1 MKHFGGHRLNGD
13 TGVIFKSDAAGEL
26 TGAASRLCWTISP
39 SIPRDWPHAAHVERE
54 VRTLKELC
62 RPAHLQAGFSK
73 KMWPI
78 SVVYTAKARAFW
90 SPLKTGKTR
99 WEVCTGEPFL
109 GVKYPLG
116 ALVFY
121 RAKSDGMAAPT
132 TRPGLFAG
140 WRVDSGL
147 RYRNVVQVVDYEAV
161 RARAHLHW
169 SPKDLRE
176 KEVFFPPVEHIEF
189 PLSNAAMKA
198 LKEMSDPDVEVKKK
212 IYDRSLESGVLPYD
226 IDIDAFPEDTPV
238 APHVMHT
245 LLFHVCWSMVLRRVA
260 LDVMV
265 ATTATTRHVASDLMP
280 SSLEKL
286 QRRLH
291 RRQMSEHRRHLDR
304 FQCLRVQRKLLL
316 PLPTGAVEKEHWVEP
331 ETTEG
336 PEYSPDELPE
346 GYVPPE
352 DVRLGCMPW

>member
-1 MKHFGGHRLNGD
+1 M
-13 TGVIFKSDAAGEL
+13 
-26 TGAASRLCWTISP
+26 SP

-54 VRTLKELC
+54 VRALKELC
-62 RPAHLQAGFSK
+62 RPVHLQAGFNK

-78 SVVYTAKARAFW
+78 SVVYTAKSRAFW
-90 SPLKTGKTR
+90 SPCVIRKHERGTEIEEFKTGKTR
-99 WEVCTGEPFL
+99 WEVCTGEPFF

-161 RARAHLHW
+161 RTRAHLHW
-169 SPKDLRE
+169 SPKDLHE

-198 LKEMSDPDVEVKKK
+198 LKDMSDPEVEVKKK

-238 APHVMHT
+238 APPRHAYIT
-245 LLFHVCWSMVLRRVA
+245 FSRLLEHGFTKGCPGCDGGHYRHNKACRERFDA
-260 LDVMV
+260 IFPREAAAPPTPAPDVG
-265 ATTATTRHVASDLMP
+265 APKTP
-280 SSLEKL
+280 G
-286 QRRLH
+286 
-291 RRQMSEHRRHLDR
+291 
-304 FQCLRVQRKLLL
+304 
-316 PLPTGAVEKEHWVEP
+316 PLPMPKSSEKASSSSSSTGAAEKE
-331 ETTEG
+331 T
-336 PEYSPDELPE
+336 
-346 GYVPPE
+346 
-352 DVRLGCMPW
+352 LG